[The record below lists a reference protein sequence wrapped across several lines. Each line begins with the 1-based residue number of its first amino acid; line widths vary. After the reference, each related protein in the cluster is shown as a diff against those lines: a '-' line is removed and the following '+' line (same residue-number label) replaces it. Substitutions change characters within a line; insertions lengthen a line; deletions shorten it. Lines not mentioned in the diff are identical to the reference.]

1 MKLVAKKPCRFGGK
15 QYFIGQEVPAEA
27 IVSPEKFIDNGT
39 LEVSTSSKMETVEEA
54 EELVEGSEDL
64 VNDLV
69 EEEAEEVPE
78 EAPKKTS
85 KRKKSG
91 DAE

>member
-27 IVSPEKFIDNGT
+27 IVSPKKFIDNGT

-54 EELVEGSEDL
+54 EELGEE

-69 EEEAEEVPE
+69 EDLVEEEVPE